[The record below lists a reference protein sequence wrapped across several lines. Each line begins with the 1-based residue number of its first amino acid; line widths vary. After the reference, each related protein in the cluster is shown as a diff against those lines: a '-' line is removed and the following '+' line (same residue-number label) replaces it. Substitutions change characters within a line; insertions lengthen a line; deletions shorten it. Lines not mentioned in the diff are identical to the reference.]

1 MKIAKTLFWGILLLY
16 CNIFWA
22 EKISLLGIIPNLLL
36 PFIIYSSVYQS
47 ERFALSLSFFFG
59 LALDLIQPHFLGM
72 HALAFTVISIIVIK
86 LHESINKRR
95 LFMVSLCT
103 LILNFIFYTIFI
115 FYYFIFA
122 VDMTR
127 IAAGFFVSVFYN
139 SFLTIIL
146 IYFFLF
152 INRLKL
158 SIDV

>member
-1 MKIAKTLFWGILLLY
+1 
-16 CNIFWA
+16 
-22 EKISLLGIIPNLLL
+22 
-36 PFIIYSSVYQS
+36 
-47 ERFALSLSFFFG
+47 
-59 LALDLIQPHFLGM
+59 M